1 MRLSAPIH
9 RLKRAARMQAR
20 DQAIPLHAAL
30 DRVAIAEGFASWSL
44 LATRHKRQA
53 HDPARLHAG
62 LLPGELVL
70 IAARPRQGK
79 TVLALRLAL
88 AAIAAGNAAHFF
100 SLDYTPR
107 DISEALSALP
117 GELSRHAAALNVDC
131 SDHISADHLIQRLAS
146 APPRTLI
153 VVDYLQLLDQK
164 RTHPPLQQQV
174 ETLAAFA
181 RQRGIV
187 IVFICQI
194 DRTFDPAD
202 AATPMPGPADIRL
215 PNPLDLGLFSQ
226 FWFLHDGHL
235 RMASAATA

>member
-44 LATRHKRQA
+44 LASRHRRQA
-53 HDPARLHAG
+53 HDPARLHAM

-70 IAARPRQGK
+70 IAARPHQGK

-88 AAIAAGNAAHFF
+88 AAIAVGNSAHFF

-107 DISEALSALP
+107 DISGALSALP
-117 GELSRHAAALNVDC
+117 ADLSRYATDLNVDC

-146 APPRTLI
+146 APPHTLI

-181 RQRGIV
+181 RQRGLIV
-187 IVFICQI
+187 VFICQI

-202 AATPMPGPADIRL
+202 APMPGPADIRL
-215 PNPLDLGLFSQ
+215 PNPLDLGLFSR

-235 RMASAATA
+235 QMAGAATA